1 GALLHRSCQSTA
13 PLSSSESLRPRGIR
27 QNSTSQPATEA
38 ATADRYTHP
47 GAVVQK
53 ISSSTVKIGPPRAIS
68 HASVGNGS
76 VAPIGGGS
84 GGVYPSSSSSG
95 MSTSR
100 GPAAPAP
107 GMLRGRS
114 PMRGGSANAD
124 DGGGG
129 SCAESAPGSGVL
141 GERVSRAGAGPEPS
155 PGTGPP
161 GRPVLSGPGAWSGSS
176 AAPAPRLPPSRSSRR
191 SSPRPARS
199 ASPAVISA
207 HSRWTSASVGS
218 RRPGRP
224 SPSSGLPPAM
234 GPLYGARRR
243 SSS

>member
-1 GALLHRSCQSTA
+1 RGPRLTGRQLHEDPLGLLGGPVHQEVRDGHLGGSLDHQWGLGVGHGLAPSTGRGVLCTAYPRRALKKRAQGQEPVTSLAGALLHRSCQSTA

-95 MSTSR
+95 MS
-100 GPAAPAP
+100 
-107 GMLRGRS
+107 
-114 PMRGGSANAD
+114 
-124 DGGGG
+124 
-129 SCAESAPGSGVL
+129 
-141 GERVSRAGAGPEPS
+141 
-155 PGTGPP
+155 
-161 GRPVLSGPGAWSGSS
+161 
-176 AAPAPRLPPSRSSRR
+176 
-191 SSPRPARS
+191 
-199 ASPAVISA
+199 
-207 HSRWTSASVGS
+207 
-218 RRPGRP
+218 
-224 SPSSGLPPAM
+224 
-234 GPLYGARRR
+234 
-243 SSS
+243 